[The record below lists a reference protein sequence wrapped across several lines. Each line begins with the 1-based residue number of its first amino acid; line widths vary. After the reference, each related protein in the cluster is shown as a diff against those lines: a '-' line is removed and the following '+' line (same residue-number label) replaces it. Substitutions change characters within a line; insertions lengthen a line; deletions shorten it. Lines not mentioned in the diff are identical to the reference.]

1 MAKFHVVG
9 KLQVEL
15 GIIVEAEDENSAQLI
30 AEEIDL
36 SEWVEVNDEFEVS
49 YVGPWVDHE

>member
-36 SEWVEVNDEFEVS
+36 SEWVEVDDEFEVS
-49 YVGPWVDHE
+49 YVRP

>member
-36 SEWVEVNDEFEVS
+36 SEWVEVDDEFEVS
-49 YVGPWVDHE
+49 YVGPWVEHE